1 MGKRLTEPMSNPKD
15 RDMRLKVILKG
26 LMESNS
32 MTLTALSKETGVPK
46 QTIHNWLCGTEPKS
60 LDHVRSVARY
70 FNLSIEELCY
80 GESEKKS
87 KVTKQANPIEEHE
100 DEIRAGVF
108 EVVLRRI
115 KK

>member
-1 MGKRLTEPMSNPKD
+1 MPRMISMKLKENLKALMEANGITLTE
-15 RDMRLKVILKG
+15 
-26 LMESNS
+26 
-32 MTLTALSKETGVPK
+32 LSKRTNVPK

-60 LDHVRSVARY
+60 LNQIRAIAT
-70 FNLSIEELCY
+70 FFKLSIEELCY
-80 GESEKKS
+80 GDEKK
-87 KVTKQANPIEEHE
+87 KTQKKHEPNPIEEHE